1 MTKDQA
7 YIGRQPI
14 VDRQQNI
21 IGYELLFRHSATA
34 TDAKVISDL
43 QAGTNV
49 LINTLSNIGT
59 DLVLGDKLAFINMS
73 NAMLES
79 DFVELLP
86 ADRVVL
92 EIVSGTVATP
102 TLLNRCRQ
110 LRSSG
115 YRLALDNYHHSA
127 DQIRFLD
134 LVNFI
139 KWDAQQLSNEKISAM
154 LPAIEKYPAKWIAEK
169 IETQKE
175 FQTFKVLGFH
185 YFQGYYFA
193 QPETLSAKVINPS
206 HTHVLEVLNKV
217 RNNCDIGDV
226 EISFKRDVALSFK
239 LLRYINS
246 VGFGLSCEIQ
256 SIRHA
261 LTILGYKQLYRWATL
276 LLVTAGE
283 DSTPPVLIKTAITRG
298 RLTELLGKNYLEK
311 QEWDNLF
318 IVGVFSLLD
327 VMLDMTME
335 TVLEHLNLSEPIADA
350 LSNREGIYGPFLALA
365 EACEN
370 TTPEDIH
377 TLAESLQLEP
387 EQVNKAHLSALAWV
401 ENIGV

>member
-1 MTKDQA
+1 MSQDQA

-14 VDRQQNI
+14 VDRQQHI
-21 IGYELLFRHSATA
+21 FGYELLFRHNAAATA
-34 TDAKVISDL
+34 AQVVNDL

-49 LINTLSNIGT
+49 LINTLSNIGA
-59 DLVLGDKLAFINMS
+59 DLIMGDKLAFINMS

-92 EIVSGTVATP
+92 EIVSNAVATP
-102 TLLNRCRQ
+102 ELLSRCRQ
-110 LRSSG
+110 LRSKG
-115 YRLALDNYHHSA
+115 YRLALDNYDHNA
-127 DQIRFLD
+127 DKAPFLD

-139 KWDAQQLSNEKISAM
+139 KWDSQQLGSEKIAAM
-154 LPAIEKYPAKWIAEK
+154 LPKVEKYPAKWVAEK

-175 FQTFKVLGFH
+175 FQTFKALGFH

-193 QPETLSAKVINPS
+193 RPETLSAKVINPS
-206 HTHVLEVLNKV
+206 HTHVLDVLNKV
-217 RNNCDIGDV
+217 RNNADIGNIEV
-226 EISFKRDVALSFK
+226 SFKRDVALSFK

-261 LTILGYKQLYRWATL
+261 LTILGYEQLYRWATL

-318 IVGVFSLLD
+318 VVGVFSLLD
-327 VMLDMTME
+327 VMLDMPME
-335 TVLEHLNLSEPIADA
+335 NVLERLNLSEPISDA
-350 LSNREGIYGPFLALA
+350 LSSREGIYGPFLALA

-370 TTPEDIH
+370 ATPDEIH
-377 TLAESLQLEP
+377 ALAESLQLEP

-401 ENIGV
+401 ESLGI

>member
-1 MTKDQA
+1 MSQDQA

-14 VDRQQNI
+14 VDRQQHI
-21 IGYELLFRHSATA
+21 VGYELLFRHSAAATA
-34 TDAKVISDL
+34 AHVVNDL
-43 QAGTNV
+43 QAGANV
-49 LINTLSNIGT
+49 LINTLSNIGA
-59 DLVLGDKLAFINMS
+59 DLIMGDKLAFINMS

-92 EIVSGTVATP
+92 EIVSDAVATP
-102 TLLNRCRQ
+102 ELLSRCRQ
-110 LRSSG
+110 LRSEG
-115 YRLALDNYHHSA
+115 YRLALDNYNHSA
-127 DQIRFLD
+127 DQTPFLD

-139 KWDAQQLSNEKISAM
+139 KWDSQQLGGEKVSAM
-154 LPAIEKYPAKWIAEK
+154 LPKVEKHPAKWVAEK
-169 IETQKE
+169 VETQKE
-175 FQTFKVLGFH
+175 FQTFKALGFH

-193 QPETLSAKVINPS
+193 RPETLSAKVINPS
-206 HTHVLEVLNKV
+206 HTHVLDVLNKV
-217 RNNCDIGDV
+217 RNNADIGNI

-261 LTILGYKQLYRWATL
+261 LTILGYEQLYRWATL

-318 IVGVFSLLD
+318 VVGVFSLLD
-327 VMLDMTME
+327 VMLDMPME
-335 TVLEHLNLSEPIADA
+335 NVLERLNLSEPISDA
-350 LSNREGIYGPFLALA
+350 LSSREGIYGPFLALA

-370 TTPEDIH
+370 ATPDEIR

-401 ENIGV
+401 ESLGI